1 MPPSNNPP
9 LTDRGGYRH
18 WAADQVRW
26 SDTDLVGHAN
36 NLVFGAFA
44 ETGRC
49 LFLRDF
55 FAPNAA
61 EPAMMLPVQIT
72 LNLLGEVHWPAQVQI
87 GTSVLAIGTSS
98 FRLGQG
104 MFEGARCFGSCETV
118 MVLIDDTTRRPR
130 PIPQPMRDWLSSF
143 MIEGGQT

>member
-36 NLVFGAFA
+36 NLVFG
-44 ETGRC
+44 
-49 LFLRDF
+49 
-55 FAPNAA
+55 NAA

-98 FRLGQG
+98 LRLGQG
-104 MFEGARCFGSCETV
+104 MFESARCFGSCETV

-130 PIPQPMRDWLSSF
+130 PIPQPMRDWLSGF